1 MLKSTKHKKHNL
13 RSKLPSK
20 QSKIINSASIE
31 PTLSITDSNLS
42 TSADSQSLSKA
53 ADPQIDENTKQSLPF
68 FEESVL
74 IEYKSKQYTK
84 CIKTIERIL
93 KVTPK
98 EQSSHYKIL
107 LAAANTMIGK
117 RFKRSHNLLN
127 EVLSQNPFDS
137 YALYGK
143 GVAFYFE
150 GKFEDS
156 VRYFDLAIDVNEDG
170 MEQANEMKTRALVEN
185 KQVRVCLEKIKV
197 EVGEKSDEEF
207 DKIIEDVV
215 KVQGILENPENMDL
229 DTQISNTQNN
239 DVNLQKQGEKSGNS
253 VKIAENSTNITNSLT
268 LMTQPDPLAQE
279 KPTRISETENNVII
293 NSEQLTKNGSPKN
306 KNPVNDSSKIGTKI
320 LEADTSGL
328 KIDSKIENNGNKA
341 KNNRRT
347 LRSANGSSHED
358 EDLKLNVSKS
368 SEDNPANV
376 GSKIAQ
382 NSPKQTQ
389 NSRRSSKRTSKPIQ
403 NIQTS
408 LKSSQHNLNPKISPN
423 KFSSESFKQISS
435 KSAIN
440 FESSSEDD
448 SADLRPT
455 SSANSFAQVKFN
467 KALDLYMIGELERS
481 LKYFQKSLK
490 YEPDF
495 EEADEMGTKAQ
506 EFIDLLD
513 VIDINILE
521 KNYAAVVE
529 ICTEGL
535 EIDEG
540 NDAVNRKILF
550 NRGLSYFHLGD
561 NEKSL
566 TDYEEYERL
575 GKKLEVID
583 DAK

>member
-13 RSKLPSK
+13 RSKFPSK
-20 QSKIINSASIE
+20 QSKIINPASVE
-31 PTLSITDSNLS
+31 PTLPITDSNLS

-53 ADPQIDENTKQSLPF
+53 ADPQIDETIKQSLPF

-117 RFKRSHNLLN
+117 KFKRSHNLLN

-156 VRYFDLAIDVNEDG
+156 VRYFDLAIDVNENG
-170 MEQANEMKTRALVEN
+170 MEQAKEMKTRALVEN

-197 EVGEKSDEEF
+197 EIGEKSDEEF
-207 DKIIEDVV
+207 DKSIEDVDKKSLSSV
-215 KVQGILENPENMDL
+215 KVQAILENPENMD
-229 DTQISNTQNN
+229 
-239 DVNLQKQGEKSGNS
+239 VNLQNQGEKSENS
-253 VKIAENSTNITNSLT
+253 VNNAENLSNINHDIQNSLT
-268 LMTQPDPLAQE
+268 LMIQPGPSDQE
-279 KPTRISETENNVII
+279 KPTRILKTENNVII
-293 NSEQLTKNGSPKN
+293 NSEQLTTNGSLKT
-306 KNPVNDSSKIGTKI
+306 KNPVNNSSSIGTKM
-320 LEADTSGL
+320 LETNATDP

-341 KNNRRT
+341 KNNRRS
-347 LRSANGSSHED
+347 LRNASGSSQKD
-358 EDLKLNVSKS
+358 EDLKLNASRS
-368 SEDNPANV
+368 SEDNPAELSNI

-382 NSPKQTQ
+382 NLPKQPQ
-389 NSRRSSKRTSKPIQ
+389 SSRRSSKRTSKP
-403 NIQTS
+403 N
-408 LKSSQHNLNPKISPN
+408 HNPQMSPEEPPTN

-455 SSANSFAQVKFN
+455 SSANSFAQEKFN

-535 EIDEG
+535 EIDEE

-566 TDYEEYERL
+566 MDYEEYERL
-575 GKKLEVID
+575 GRKLEVID